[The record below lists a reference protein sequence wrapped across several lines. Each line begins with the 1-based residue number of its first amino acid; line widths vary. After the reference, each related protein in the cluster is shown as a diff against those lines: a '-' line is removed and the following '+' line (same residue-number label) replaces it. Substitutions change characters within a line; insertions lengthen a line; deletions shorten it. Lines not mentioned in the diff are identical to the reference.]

1 MTPPEC
7 VLDIS
12 QVVWV
17 TCSPEY
23 LLSIVQVMASTHSRI
38 LSFDMKGSGK
48 EGRPTVRSVCGLLL
62 QQPPHRRQPISSGSW
77 GGWLALRAS
86 GTGPS
91 RCHYCPRR
99 WGSPDTTP
107 WCCPE
112 AGPKARVTMTPRPAA
127 FARAGDCSWE
137 TLPEFSFVRS
147 FVLKWK
153 KWQLPFGSSV
163 MRGSSPPSV
172 ESLSRRGESVGT
184 SADAQPG
191 SPQLGPWSG
200 VCLRLCRLSSTLCW
214 FFCWKIGLLVFSC
227 MRSFTCWLQ
236 YFLYF

>member
-1 MTPPEC
+1 
-7 VLDIS
+7 
-12 QVVWV
+12 
-17 TCSPEY
+17 
-23 LLSIVQVMASTHSRI
+23 MASTHSRI

-107 WCCPE
+107 WCYPE

-127 FARAGDCSWE
+127 FARAGDCTWE

-147 FVLKWK
+147 FVRAQVEEMAAAFWFICDERELTAFCRESQPQRRERRHLCGCPARQPTAWPLV
-153 KWQLPFGSSV
+153 WCLSAPLPALVHS
-163 MRGSSPPSV
+163 
-172 ESLSRRGESVGT
+172 
-184 SADAQPG
+184 
-191 SPQLGPWSG
+191 
-200 VCLRLCRLSSTLCW
+200 
-214 FFCWKIGLLVFSC
+214 LLVFLLEN
-227 MRSFTCWLQ
+227 RSVSI
-236 YFLYF
+236 FLYAFFYLLAAVFSVFLTF